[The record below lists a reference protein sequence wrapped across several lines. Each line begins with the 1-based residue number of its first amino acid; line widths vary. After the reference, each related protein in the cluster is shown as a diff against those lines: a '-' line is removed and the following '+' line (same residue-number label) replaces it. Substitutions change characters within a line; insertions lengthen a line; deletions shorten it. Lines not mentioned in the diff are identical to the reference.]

1 MNVNAIDSPLKNK
14 ALTSKLNGWMRQMGK
29 RGTWPRDKRALSP
42 IFATVLLSS
51 IIILFGSTAY
61 YYASN
66 ITTTTTN
73 DYVSSLTN
81 SQQSIA
87 ERISF
92 ENVIYTQTFP
102 ATLKIYVLNS
112 GSANNL
118 KINAVFIYDSSHNI
132 VGAYSG
138 NPISALNPI
147 DESIPSPTPIT
158 GNALNVGKEAYFT
171 VTLAGPSLIS
181 GSIYTLHLITQSG
194 SYFTHEFTP

>member
-1 MNVNAIDSPLKNK
+1 
-14 ALTSKLNGWMRQMGK
+14 
-29 RGTWPRDKRALSP
+29 
-42 IFATVLLSS
+42 LLAS
-51 IIILFGSTAY
+51 IIIVFGTVAY

-66 ITTTTTN
+66 ITTTATN
-73 DYVSSLTN
+73 DYVSTLSD

-92 ENVIYTQTFP
+92 ENVIYTQSFP
-102 ATLKIYVLNS
+102 PTLKIYILNS

-118 KINAVFIYDSSHNI
+118 KINSVFIYNASHSI

-147 DESIPSPTPIT
+147 DGSIPTPTPIT

-171 VTLAGPSLIS
+171 VTMAGPSLIS

-194 SYFTHEFTP
+194 SYFDCEFTP